1 MYYNFMISG
10 KELHVFYND
19 MPVDMAGKTAGTVSF
34 WFHGNGKTK
43 EYVRTV
49 HKDAEGNAFFTWDK
63 KKIYMHDFKAYSPSE
78 LVKKSQEDKIK
89 GEDICH
95 TLMKYG
101 MDSLI
106 LKLRTKKLERVNFG
120 GFSLGFITRGSCDK
134 PEDFDW
140 VKYSFVEDYL
150 HMPKDCY
157 KFKLVPATEEDK
169 EIYGVERYYVDDLAS
184 LICKNADFELSES

>member
-1 MYYNFMISG
+1 
-10 KELHVFYND
+10 
-19 MPVDMAGKTAGTVSF
+19 
-34 WFHGNGKTK
+34 
-43 EYVRTV
+43 
-49 HKDAEGNAFFTWDK
+49 
-63 KKIYMHDFKAYSPSE
+63 MHDFKAYSPSE

-101 MDSLI
+101 MNSII

-157 KFKLVPATEEDK
+157 KFKLVPTTEEDK